1 MLVLKISTQKN
12 SIMLQQLEKLSAFIG
27 NTPLMSLRNTNT
39 PLFAKLEYNNFSG
52 SSKDRAGYSIIY
64 NGIKSGHINE
74 HTTIIASSSG
84 NLAIAVASICK
95 MLDLKFI
102 PVIDPNIN
110 ASYESLLNLMAY
122 RVVKI
127 TERDSTGGY
136 LLTRIDTVNKLHA
149 TIENSFIADQYG
161 DPNNYRGYFGLT
173 KEILASPVPIDHV
186 FVAVSS
192 SGAIT
197 GISKSIKEQRPDIKI
212 IGVDVEG
219 SVIFNA
225 PPVKRYISGI
235 GASQVPPIIKN
246 AIIDDVVIVSQT
258 DIIKGCLELLNEQ
271 VIFAGASSGAVYLA
285 AKNYFRQAAYATPPT
300 SLLIFPDRGH
310 SYMDTIYSKEWAA
323 QLAAKMETT
332 TVA

>member
-1 MLVLKISTQKN
+1 MLKE
-12 SIMLQQLEKLSAFIG
+12 LEKLSAFIG
-27 NTPLMSLRNTNT
+27 NTPLMQLKNHDTH
-39 PLFAKLEYNNFSG
+39 LFAKLEYNNFSG
-52 SSKDRAGYSIIY
+52 SSKDRAGFSIIY
-64 NGIKSGHINE
+64 NGVKSGRINE
-74 HTTIIASSSG
+74 NTTIIASSSG

-95 MLDLKFI
+95 RLGLKFI

-110 ASYESLLNLMAY
+110 GAYEQLLNLLSY
-122 RVVKI
+122 RVVKV
-127 TERDSTGGY
+127 TDRDKTGGY
-136 LLTRIDTVNKLHA
+136 LLTRIDTVNNMHA

-161 DPNNYRGYFGLT
+161 DPNNYKGYYGLT
-173 KEILASPVPIDHV
+173 EEILHSFERLDYI

-197 GISKSIKEQRPDIKI
+197 GISKSIKEKRPDVKI

-246 AIIDDVVIVSQT
+246 AVIDDVVIVSQT
-258 DIIKGCLELLNEQ
+258 DIIKGCFDLLNEQ

-285 AKNYFRQAAYATPPT
+285 AKNYFKDNPHKDTPV
-300 SLLIFPDRGH
+300 SLMIFPDKGFT
-310 SYMDTIYSKEWAA
+310 YLDNIYNKEWGE
-323 QLAAKMETT
+323 QLAAKLQSVP
-332 TVA
+332 VAN

>member
-1 MLVLKISTQKN
+1 
-12 SIMLQQLEKLSAFIG
+12 MLQQLENLSAFIG
-27 NTPLMSLRNTNT
+27 NTPLISLRNTDT
-39 PLFAKLEYNNFSG
+39 PLWAKLEYNNFSG

-64 NGIKSGHINE
+64 NGIKSGRINQD
-74 HTTIIASSSG
+74 TTIIASSSG

-110 ASYESLLNLMAY
+110 AAYENLLNLLAY
-122 RVVKI
+122 KVVKI
-127 TERDSTGGY
+127 TERDHTGGY
-136 LLTRIDTVNKLHA
+136 LLTRIDTVNKMHA
-149 TIENSFIADQYG
+149 TINNSFIADQYG
-161 DPNNYRGYFGLT
+161 DPNNYKGYYGLT
-173 KEILASPVPIDHV
+173 NEILACPKPIDYI

-197 GISKSIKEQRPDIKI
+197 GISKSIKEKRPEIKI
-212 IGVDVEG
+212 VGVDVEG

-246 AIIDDVVIVSQT
+246 ALIDDVVILSQT

-285 AKNYFRQAAYATPPT
+285 AKNYFRDISYTTTPN
-300 SLLIFPDRGH
+300 SLLIFPDKGH
-310 SYMDTIYSKEWAA
+310 SYLDTIYNKEWAT
-323 QLAAKMETT
+323 QLANKLQSASI
-332 TVA
+332 A

>member
-1 MLVLKISTQKN
+1 MLK
-12 SIMLQQLEKLSAFIG
+12 QLEKLSDFIG
-27 NTPLMSLRNTNT
+27 NTPLMSLRNTDT

-52 SSKDRAGYSIIY
+52 SSKDRAGYSIVY
-64 NGIKSGHINE
+64 HGILSGRINE
-74 HTTIIASSSG
+74 NTTIIASSSG

-110 ASYESLLNLMAY
+110 SAYEALLHLLSY

-136 LLTRIDTVNKLHA
+136 LLTRIETVNKLHA
-149 TIENSFIADQYG
+149 VTENSFIADQYG
-161 DPNNYRGYFGLT
+161 DPNNYKGYYGLSE
-173 KEILASPVPIDHV
+173 EILRCPTPIEYV

-197 GISKSIKEQRPDIKI
+197 GISKSIKEKNPDIKI

-235 GASQVPPIIKN
+235 GASQIPPIIKN
-246 AIIDDVVIVSQT
+246 ALIDDVVIVSQT
-258 DIIKGCLELLNEQ
+258 DIVKGCFELLNEQ

-285 AKNYFRQAAYATPPT
+285 AKNYFKEKSYFTPPT
-300 SLLIFPDRGH
+300 SLLIFPDKGH
-310 SYMDTIYSKEWAA
+310 TYLDTIYNKEWGE
-323 QLAAKMETT
+323 QLAAKLESA

>member
-1 MLVLKISTQKN
+1 
-12 SIMLQQLEKLSAFIG
+12 MLQQLEKLSAFIG
-27 NTPLMSLRNTNT
+27 NTPLISLRNTDT
-39 PLFAKLEYNNFSG
+39 PLWAKLEYNNFSG

-64 NGIKSGHINE
+64 NGIKAGLINE
-74 HTTIIASSSG
+74 DTTIIASSSG

-110 ASYESLLNLMAY
+110 SAYESLLNLLSY
-122 RVVKI
+122 KVVKI
-127 TERDSTGGY
+127 TERDHTGGY
-136 LLTRIDTVNKLHA
+136 LLTRIDTVNNLHK

-161 DPNNYRGYFGLT
+161 DPNNFKGYYGLT
-173 KEILASPVPIDHV
+173 REILACPEPIDYV

-197 GISKSIKEQRPDIKI
+197 GISSSIKEHRPDIKVV
-212 IGVDVEG
+212 GVDVEG

-235 GASQVPPIIKN
+235 GASQVPPIIKS
-246 AIIDDVVIVSQT
+246 ALIDDVVILSQT

-285 AKNYFRQAAYATPPT
+285 AKNYFRQVAYDKIPN
-300 SLLIFPDRGH
+300 SLLVFPDKGH
-310 SYMDTIYSKEWAA
+310 SYLDTIYNKEWAD
-323 QLAAKMETT
+323 QLATKLESATI
-332 TVA
+332 A